1 MVTSVAAA
9 DVRGLLRL
17 TAELRELG
25 SEPARWRSH
34 LLQSLERLCGTRAAL
49 TGEVKLRG
57 PAREGATVVHHE
69 HQGVRA
75 HEEAAFLDIVW
86 LTHGPNEVISGS
98 WNRYRRLTTLSR
110 RQMVDDRTWYR
121 SKVANE
127 HFRTFGCDDFIV
139 SMIPVESL
147 GVMGAVKLFRAWGDR
162 PFGPREHLLV
172 SLVTEQLADEWTA
185 APLGAALPSLGPRLR
200 QTLDLLTAG
209 ASEKEVATAL
219 AISVHTVH
227 DYTKALHRA
236 FRVHSRAEL
245 MAKLTRPGRPR
256 ICLASDSWHHV
267 ADQKRS

>member
-1 MVTSVAAA
+1 MEAKSLTAA

-17 TAELRELG
+17 MAELRELG
-25 SEPARWRSH
+25 STPARWRCH

-57 PAREGATVVHHE
+57 PAREHSTVVHHE
-69 HQGVRA
+69 HHGVRA
-75 HEEAAFLDIVW
+75 HEEAAFTDIVW

-98 WNRYRRLTTLSR
+98 WSRYRRLTTLSR

-127 HFRTFGCDDFIV
+127 HFRAFGCDDFIV
-139 SMIPVESL
+139 SMIPVDSL
-147 GVMGAVKLFRAWGDR
+147 GVVGAVKLFRAWGDR
-162 PFGPREHLLV
+162 PFGQREHLLV
-172 SLVTEQLADEWTA
+172 SLVTEELAHEWTA
-185 APLGAALPSLGPRLR
+185 APTGAGPPPLGPRLR

-209 ASEKEVATAL
+209 ASEKEIANAL

-245 MAKLTRPGRPR
+245 MAKVTRPGRPR
-256 ICLASDSWHHV
+256 ICLASGGCRH
-267 ADQKRS
+267 